1 MTNRAPSVANSRRT
15 VTVDD
20 LRLAERCA
28 RGRIVLI
35 DDDAQVVGALSALF
49 DLEGYA
55 CEAYQSAQSYLN
67 MRAFNRPQFPG
78 PHCVLCDVKMP
89 TLDGLEL
96 QRRLA
101 EIDDTPL
108 LLMSG
113 ASGAEEAVSAF
124 RAGALDFL
132 IKPVETETLLAAV
145 ARALSV
151 STERQRLHERH
162 SDLAQRITSLTSRER
177 DVVRCVARGEIN
189 RDIAEQL
196 DIALRTVKLHRQR
209 GMEKLGISTVADLAR
224 LADEGGL

>member
-1 MTNRAPSVANSRRT
+1 MTNGALSAAKPRRI

-35 DDDAQVVGALSALF
+35 DDDAEIVDALVALF

-55 CEAYQSAQSYLN
+55 CETYSSALSYLH
-67 MRAFNRPQFPG
+67 MRTFNSPQFPG
-78 PHCVLCDVKMP
+78 PNCVLCDVKMP
-89 TLDGLEL
+89 KLDGLEL

-101 EIDDTPL
+101 ELDDTPL

-113 ASGAEEAVSAF
+113 ASGAVEAVNAF

-132 IKPVETETLLAAV
+132 IKPIETEMLLAAV
-145 ARALSV
+145 AKALST
-151 STERQRLHERH
+151 STERQHLRERH
-162 SDLAQRITSLTSRER
+162 SVLAKRITSLTRRER
-177 DVVRCVARGEIN
+177 DVISCVARGEIN

-196 DIALRTVKLHRQR
+196 GIALRTVKLYRQR
-209 GMEKLGISTVADLAR
+209 GMEKLGVSTVADLAR

>member
-1 MTNRAPSVANSRRT
+1 MTNPAQSAAVPRRA

-20 LRLAERCA
+20 VRLAERCA

-35 DDDAQVVGALSALF
+35 DDDAEIVDALTSLL

-55 CEAYQSAQSYLN
+55 CERYPSALSYLH
-67 MRAFNRPQFPG
+67 MRVFNRPQFPG
-78 PHCVLCDVKMP
+78 PNCIVCDVKMP
-89 TLDGLEL
+89 GLDGLEL

-101 EIDDTPL
+101 ELDDTPL

-113 ASGAEEAVSAF
+113 ASGAEEAAKAF

-132 IKPVETETLLAAV
+132 IKPIEAETLLAAV
-145 ARALSV
+145 AKALSV
-151 STERQRLHERH
+151 STDRQRLRERR
-162 SDLAQRITSLTSRER
+162 SELARRIASLTRRER

-189 RDIAEQL
+189 RDIADQL
-196 DIALRTVKLHRQR
+196 GIALRTVKLHRQR
-209 GMEKLGISTVADLAR
+209 GMEKLGVGTVADLAR

>member
-1 MTNRAPSVANSRRT
+1 MSDPAQSVAKPLRA

-20 LRLAERCA
+20 VHLAERCA

-35 DDDAQVVGALSALF
+35 DDDAEILGALAALL

-55 CEAYQSAQSYLN
+55 CETYPSALSYLN
-67 MRAFNRPQFPG
+67 MRAFNRPQFAG
-78 PHCVLCDVKMP
+78 PNCVLCDVKMP
-89 TLDGLEL
+89 GVDGLEL

-101 EIDDTPL
+101 ALDDTPL

-113 ASGAEEAVSAF
+113 ASGAAEAVSAF

-132 IKPVETETLLAAV
+132 IKPVEAETLLPAV
-145 ARALSV
+145 AKALLV
-151 STERQRLHERH
+151 STERGRQRER
-162 SDLAQRITSLTSRER
+162 SSGLAQRIASLTRRER
-177 DVVRCVARGEIN
+177 DVMRCVARGEIN
-189 RDIAEQL
+189 RDIAQQL
-196 DIALRTVKLHRQR
+196 GIALRTVKLHRQR

>member
-1 MTNRAPSVANSRRT
+1 MTKAAPLTVKPRRA

-35 DDDAQVVGALSALF
+35 DDDAEIAVALAALL

-55 CEAYQSAQSYLN
+55 CESYPSALSYLQ

-78 PHCVLCDVKMP
+78 PNCVLCDVKMP
-89 TLDGLEL
+89 ELDGLAL
-96 QRRLA
+96 QRRQA
-101 EIDDTPL
+101 ELDDTPL

-132 IKPVETETLLAAV
+132 IKPIEAEMLLAAV
-145 ARALSV
+145 AKALSI
-151 STERQRLHERH
+151 SDERQRLGERR
-162 SDLAQRITSLTSRER
+162 SDLAQRIASLTSRER
-177 DVVRCVARGEIN
+177 EVVRCVARGKIN

-196 DIALRTVKLHRQR
+196 GIALRTVKLHRQR
-209 GMEKLGISTVADLAR
+209 GMEKLGIDTVAELAR